1 MILLSG
7 HSLTHA
13 RRIPLDGLSLSLKE
27 RESTA
32 NMTPADMTGISLD
45 SWFLDDTEPGKGIVW
60 RVTGIQ
66 NAYAVDTPTVRLE
79 HVISTLKDRILF
91 GSYEPADI
99 SGGDTVTVRQAI
111 SWVLSRQSDWKL
123 GRCEFESASPFS
135 FDGETLFDAIGK
147 VTDTLDGA
155 WWDLDTSSYPFVLN
169 IIQKPAAAVCEMR
182 PGRNLSAITKTI
194 DKSGMY
200 TRFYPIGADDL
211 HISGEY
217 ISKNEN
223 LYGVI
228 DHVEVDQ
235 EIQSEAELRAWA
247 TERLN
252 RHAEP
257 TVSVTAEGVEL
268 AEATGES
275 LDRLTLGRVCRI
287 PLQEFGTIIE
297 ERIVAKEYPDKLRQP
312 ENVRITLSNQQSD
325 RDVLHMLADEIK
337 NGAGQRG
344 RGGRSSSRQSKEDH
358 AWIEDTESHVALCA
372 VGIIG
377 KDADGNPNWARLSRL
392 EVNEGGI
399 YEEVKTA
406 QNDIVTNSAAIR
418 VNEKA
423 IQQEVLDRSNQG
435 TELSG
440 KIGVQADRIDQEVQ
454 VRKDEDVKLDARIT
468 TEATQI
474 KNQVSN
480 MDSRLSGQIAVTDRT
495 ASMSV
500 GRVKYSTVRHYSNR
514 SSFPATGTA
523 GVLYYADDTGK
534 AYLYIPGTA
543 SYELAAVDEYGN
555 ANYIKSGEIAISIN
569 ESGNTEAKLDAE
581 VIYVGRNTKQTLAGL
596 ELPTWMNTTTG
607 LIAEKATI
615 VDLNALKAR
624 VGTLET
630 DYLKTRDLSSEIGKI
645 TGVLKVAHLQA
656 QSYTWTPSSGEV
668 KALTAAYDTVEKTV
682 SGNDITLK
690 FTKING
696 SSDSVTFSKATSLSG
711 TWSGSIYTVTAD
723 PQNVTRKIGFDATAD
738 EYLTIYGKSGEYLY
752 TDDKGQIVEGYLY
765 KPVAIG
771 TVNTGGAPTEHATAD
786 LLVDATTV
794 YSRGQSSGWDAIS
807 SPSVTYTDLG
817 ATTLGNVSGKA
828 SISNK
833 TDGTTRST
841 SISLSLS
848 KTTYTP
854 NPSVGAKNCVVVKT
868 SGGTVVGRIETD
880 AGYDAGYVAGWNA
893 ARSKVTRDG
902 NTIYRPKARTAA
914 DGSGTRQTEN
924 EQAFVANYT
933 ASSHS
938 NDRKA
943 SAGGYYTIGT
953 TGSHNNLTGSSST
966 GSYGQTFIPK
976 NNVTAGVYI
985 YVKPSV
991 SGGDNYTPSSFNWTD
1006 S

>member
-7 HSLTHA
+7 HSLTQA

-169 IIQKPAAAVCEMR
+169 IIQKPEAAVCEMR
-182 PGRNLSAITKTI
+182 PGRNLSAVTRSI

-337 NGAGQRG
+337 NGAGSRG

-377 KDADGNPNWARLSRL
+377 KDADGNPNWVRLSRL
-392 EVNEGGI
+392 EVNESGI
-399 YEEVKTA
+399 YGEVKTA

-423 IQQEVLDRSNQG
+423 IQQEVIDRSKQG

-440 KIGVQADRIDQEVQ
+440 KINVQADRIDQEVQ

-474 KNQVSN
+474 KSQVSN

-500 GRVKYSTVRHYSNR
+500 GRVKYSTVRHYANR
-514 SSFPATGTA
+514 GSFPATGTA
-523 GVLYYADDTGK
+523 GVLYYADDTGT
-534 AYLYIPGTA
+534 AYIYIPEA
-543 SYELAAVDEYGN
+543 HFYAPADVDEYGN
-555 ANYIKSGEIAISIN
+555 ANYIKAGEIVIAIN
-569 ESGNTEAKLDAE
+569 ENGDTEAKLDAD
-581 VIYVGRNTKQTLAGL
+581 VIYAGKNTKQTLAGL
-596 ELPTWMNTTTG
+596 ELPSWMNTTTG
-607 LIAEKATI
+607 LIAEKATV
-615 VDLNALKAR
+615 VDFNALKAR

-630 DYLKTRDLSSEIGKI
+630 DYLKTKDLSSEIGKI

-656 QSYTWTPSSGEV
+656 QSYTWTPSSGQV
-668 KALTAAYDTVEKTV
+668 KALTAAYDTVEKSV
-682 SGNDITLK
+682 SGNDITLT

-696 SSDSVTFSKATSLSG
+696 SADSVTFSRATSLSG
-711 TWSGSIYTVTAD
+711 AWSGGRYTVTAS
-723 PQNVTRKIGFDATAD
+723 PQGNTLTESPTLTLDGNGSTSFSATLKHSTPQGLAD
-738 EYLTIYGKSGEYLY
+738 TGLSQYIYLVLDGSGSTATVKAGKNSDGTGSVGSISVGSLY
-752 TDDKGQIVEGYLY
+752 TNGQNN
-765 KPVAIG
+765 VAINKGAWAGGQVQFTKSAG
-771 TVNTGGAPTEHATAD
+771 TASTKGVKVGLDGSWNGTNYNYTIKDYYDNQQGVSTGYTGSID
-786 LLVDATTV
+786 
-794 YSRGQSSGWDAIS
+794 GSSLYDI
-807 SPSVTYTDLG
+807 TYTELDG
-817 ATTLGNVSGKA
+817 GSVSWDSG
-828 SISNK
+828 SISGRKNIGSISRPDARSYIK
-833 TDGTTRST
+833 FSISCRGTTRKFY
-841 SISLSLS
+841 I
-848 KTTYTP
+848 
-854 NPSVGAKNCVVVKT
+854 
-868 SGGTVVGRIETD
+868 TV
-880 AGYDAGYVAGWNA
+880 N
-893 ARSKVTRDG
+893 
-902 NTIYRPKARTAA
+902 
-914 DGSGTRQTEN
+914 
-924 EQAFVANYT
+924 
-933 ASSHS
+933 
-938 NDRKA
+938 
-943 SAGGYYTIGT
+943 
-953 TGSHNNLTGSSST
+953 
-966 GSYGQTFIPK
+966 
-976 NNVTAGVYI
+976 
-985 YVKPSV
+985 
-991 SGGDNYTPSSFNWTD
+991 
-1006 S
+1006 

>member
-7 HSLTHA
+7 HSLTQA
-13 RRIPLDGLSLSLKE
+13 RRIPLEGLSLSLKE

-217 ISKNEN
+217 ISKNESI
-223 LYGVI
+223 YGVI

-268 AEATGES
+268 AEVTGES

-377 KDADGNPNWARLSRL
+377 KDADGNPNWVRLSRL

-399 YEEVKTA
+399 YEEVKVA

-423 IQQEVLDRSNQG
+423 IQQEVIDRSKQG

-440 KIGVQADRIDQEVQ
+440 KISVQADRIDQEVQ

-474 KNQVSN
+474 KSQVSN

-500 GRVKYSTVRHYSNR
+500 GRVKYSTVRHYANR
-514 SSFPATGTA
+514 GSFPATGTA

-534 AYLYIPGTA
+534 AYLYLPGTA

-555 ANYIKSGEIAISIN
+555 ANYIKAGEIAISIN
-569 ESGNTEAKLDAE
+569 ESGNTEAKLDAD
-581 VIYVGRNTKQTLAGL
+581 VIYAGRNTKQTLAGL
-596 ELPTWMNTTTG
+596 ELPSWMNTTTG

-615 VDLNALKAR
+615 VDFNALKAR

-630 DYLKTRDLSSEIGKI
+630 DYLKTKDLSSEIGKI

-711 TWSGSIYTVTAD
+711 AWSGDKFTVTAS
-723 PQNVTRKIGFDATAD
+723 PQGTTYDVKVTIDQNFTP
-738 EYLTIYGKSGEYLY
+738 S
-752 TDDKGQIVEGYLY
+752 
-765 KPVAIG
+765 
-771 TVNTGGAPTEHATAD
+771 
-786 LLVDATTV
+786 
-794 YSRGQSSGWDAIS
+794 GQSSAIKVVKPSESGANWLRVQQQVGDLSSGERTIKTIVGSTTVEETTLTDYSDGHNAGYTAGGSTAKVNTVYKIDALPEGKSAIGLS
-807 SPSVTYTDLG
+807 AADSYYQITPAYVNKSGVSVATENITYIKTPAASTEVTVDNWQRSNFGQDTTKRASKTLSIPVSVNVNGVTY
-817 ATTLGNVSGKA
+817 
-828 SISNK
+828 SN
-833 TDGTTRST
+833 T
-841 SISLSLS
+841 
-848 KTTYTP
+848 
-854 NPSVGAKNCVVVKT
+854 
-868 SGGTVVGRIETD
+868 
-880 AGYDAGYVAGWNA
+880 
-893 ARSKVTRDG
+893 
-902 NTIYRPKARTAA
+902 
-914 DGSGTRQTEN
+914 
-924 EQAFVANYT
+924 F
-933 ASSHS
+933 
-938 NDRKA
+938 
-943 SAGGYYTIGT
+943 T
-953 TGSHNNLTGSSST
+953 TGSMSLEKYDSTYVNVYMGST
-966 GSYGQTFIPK
+966 IIARLALF
-976 NNVTAGVYI
+976 
-985 YVKPSV
+985 
-991 SGGDNYTPSSFNWTD
+991 DD
-1006 S
+1006 